1 MRSKSISKITTN
13 VNELNVPNKIR
24 GNHKG
29 LTKEK
34 NPKYMLSTRMNFKI
48 QTQII
53 K

>member
-34 NPKYMLSTRMNFKI
+34 KSQVYAIYKNEL
-48 QTQII
+48 
-53 K
+53 